1 MTTDFYFPKKCGINP
16 FWKIKWKIKSENKE
30 SVVKDLLVQKI
41 AQKIAVGY
49 RRLSLVSNRDG
60 LLTTDDV
67 RHELLRVAGLTVVT
81 GDRLQLRLHFEL
93 VYRRDVEGRYVYLT
107 NRTDDLVPDMEEEA
121 YVTRFDA
128 ADLFPLFTDKSL
140 LEGLSLDELTALNER
155 CGIRRIAFA
164 DCRRMVDEV
173 KRERE
178 ALRCRSAE
186 HFRERMA
193 AIQSDWQGDMT
204 GTIRAVADCMTDA
217 VSNGAYEAISNDTQR
232 LNDSFQQWIDN
243 NYFAT
248 LNSSHLLH
256 PKSVNKI
263 LPFLS
268 DKHTGDDRVALL
280 VVDGLA
286 YWQYHL
292 LHDYLTKQ
300 GFTPKA
306 DTTLAWLP
314 TITML
319 SRQAIF
325 RGSAPQNDYKQSP
338 ANERRLWQDYWTAH
352 GIGGYA
358 IQYLSDHDEFAINE
372 GVRRLAYVT
381 VEMDGKMH
389 SCTDYRD
396 LLLLTENWLSRITEK
411 IATMRRMGFAVYLTT
426 DHGSVMARGWKR
438 ISDVE
443 KVFLY
448 KDGSRGKRH
457 LIYNNV
463 EPKTAFLD
471 AHKGEIE
478 LLNHDTWLAVRSTVC
493 FEREGQQLITHGG
506 SHFWEVV
513 IPFVTI
519 E

>member
-1 MTTDFYFPKKCGINP
+1 M
-16 FWKIKWKIKSENKE
+16 
-30 SVVKDLLVQKI
+30 KDDSLVQKI
-41 AQKIAVGY
+41 AKKIAVGY
-49 RRLSLVSNRDG
+49 RRLSVVSNHDG
-60 LLTTDDV
+60 LFATDDV
-67 RHELLRVAGLTVVT
+67 RRELQRVARLTVVT
-81 GDRLQLRLHFEL
+81 GDRMQLRLHFEL
-93 VYRRDVEGRYVYLT
+93 VYRHDAEGRYVYLT
-107 NRTDDLVPDMEEEA
+107 DRIDDLVPDMEEEA
-121 YVTRFDA
+121 YVTSFDA
-128 ADLFPLFTDKSL
+128 ADLFPLFADKSL
-140 LEGLSLDELTALNER
+140 LGCLCLDELTALNER
-155 CGIRRIAFA
+155 CGIRRISFA

-178 ALRCRSAE
+178 EQRRKSAE

-193 AIQSDWQGDMT
+193 NIQGDWQGDMT
-204 GTIRAVADCMTDA
+204 GTIAAVSECMTNA
-217 VSNGAYEAISNDTQR
+217 VSNGAYEAISDDIRR

-248 LNSSHLLH
+248 LNSSHLSR

-268 DKHTGDDRVALL
+268 DKHNSDDRVALV

-325 RGSAPQNDYKQSP
+325 RGRVPQGDYKQSP
-338 ANERRLWQDYWTAH
+338 TNERRLWQDYWTAH
-352 GIGGYA
+352 GVDAYA
-358 IQYLSDHDEFAINE
+358 IQYLSDRDEFAINE

-381 VEMDGKMH
+381 VEMDEKMH
-389 SCTDYRD
+389 SSTDYRD
-396 LLLLTENWLSRITEK
+396 LLSLTENWLSRITEK

-426 DHGSVMARGWKR
+426 DHGSVMAHGWQP
-438 ISDVE
+438 ISAVE

-463 EPKTAFLD
+463 EQKNAFMN
-471 AHKGEIE
+471 AHKDEIE
-478 LLNHDTWLAVRSTVC
+478 LLSRDSWLAVRSTAC
-493 FEREGQQLITHGG
+493 FERAGQQLITHGG